1 MADRA
6 GAAIRVIAVM
16 AGVARGEVSP
26 AGVVRAVAMAAGSVA
41 AAAVGAAA
49 TAEDCACP
57 PGATDAVD
65 SRE

>member
-16 AGVARGEVSP
+16 AGV
-26 AGVVRAVAMAAGSVA
+26 VRAVAMAAGSVG